1 MTETASGSA
10 GKMVPQMGYGTMAGL
25 VTSAF
30 EKFLGW
36 FQVSIKMSVQ
46 SGAAPSLSH
55 EFQTQFLAEADN
67 FSSLCCRE
75 FAAMIKSSSSQ
86 PEVRDTSEPVLARL
100 IRNRCF
106 EAVDTTLLEYIE
118 ILERSHINL
127 GAVKDKLGD
136 SKIRDS
142 LSRKPSSSPDAGDTD
157 GSSLGQRR
165 KTTAVL
171 KILEYLEQFERLAE
185 ELLDYGALKLFGA
198 EADFG
203 MQKSFLMSVQDN
215 IQGKYQGAMTALESF
230 EEVKKKRW
238 EDQRAAETAAVKEA
252 ALTSMMYAKTK
263 KSSLGYLISGGVCAL
278 LVWLASTS
286 GITHP
291 YLLIG
296 TGLVAVV
303 GVFFFF
309 KGVAN
314 LTKH

>member
-1 MTETASGSA
+1 MAETSSGEA
-10 GKMVPQMGYGTMAGL
+10 GIMLPQLGYGTMAGII
-25 VTSAF
+25 TSAL

-36 FQVSIKMSVQ
+36 FQVSMKMIMQ

-75 FAAMIKSSSSQ
+75 FATMIKNSSSQ

-106 EAVDTTLLEYIE
+106 EALDTSLLEYVE

-127 GAVKDKLGD
+127 GQIREKLGD
-136 SKIRDS
+136 SKVRDS
-142 LSRKPSSSPDAGDTD
+142 LARKASNNQGTSDAD
-157 GSSLGQRR
+157 GASLVQKR
-165 KTTAVL
+165 KMTAVL
-171 KILEYLEQFERLAE
+171 KILEYLEQFEKLAE
-185 ELLDYGALKLFGA
+185 ELLDYGAHKLFGA
-198 EADFG
+198 EADFS
-203 MQKSFLMSVQDN
+203 MQKSFLFSIQDN
-215 IQGKYQGAMTALESF
+215 IQAKYQGAMTALEGF
-230 EEVKKKRW
+230 EEVKRKRW
-238 EDQRAAETAAVKEA
+238 EDQRTAETAAVKEA
-252 ALTSMMYAKTK
+252 ALTSMLYASNK
-263 KSSLGYLISGGVCAL
+263 KSSLGYMIAGGVCAL
-278 LVWLASTS
+278 LVWVASSS

-291 YLLIG
+291 YVLIA

-309 KGVAN
+309 KGIAN